1 VTESSH
7 LAGESY
13 QLDMT
18 ELKRI
23 SDFVTEMDTIN
34 VLSLNPVNFKY
45 ADCLTQVMK
54 DVEDPF

>member
-1 VTESSH
+1 M
-7 LAGESY
+7 A
-13 QLDMT
+13 

-34 VLSLNPVNFKY
+34 VLSLNPINFKY